1 MSHNDFV
8 KHLFLTGVWGRVP
21 SPDLD
26 HLPSTL
32 SGHAG
37 YLLVR
42 LGKHAQR
49 LFSSRIAALSL
60 RPAHVDVLFLVA
72 DRGSLSQVAIAD
84 TLTIE
89 RAHLVALLDQL
100 QALGLVER
108 RADPADRRRHA
119 VVLTEAG
126 AAAVVRLGALARE
139 VEDELLADLAP
150 AERVT
155 FRETLRR
162 LARDADE
169 GE

>member
-1 MSHNDFV
+1 MSHNYCVNNRFGS
-8 KHLFLTGVWGRVP
+8 GVCGGVP

-26 HLPSTL
+26 HLPATL
-32 SGHAG
+32 AGHAG

-49 LFSSRIAALSL
+49 LFSARIAALSL
-60 RPAHVDVLFLVA
+60 RPAHADVLFLVA
-72 DRGSLSQVAIAD
+72 DRGPLSQVAIAD

-89 RAHLVALLDQL
+89 RAHLVGLLDQL
-100 QALGLVER
+100 QDLGLVER
-108 RADPADRRRHA
+108 RADPGDRRRHA

-126 AAAVVRLGALARE
+126 AVEVGRLSAFARE
-139 VEDELLADLAP
+139 VEDELLGDLAP